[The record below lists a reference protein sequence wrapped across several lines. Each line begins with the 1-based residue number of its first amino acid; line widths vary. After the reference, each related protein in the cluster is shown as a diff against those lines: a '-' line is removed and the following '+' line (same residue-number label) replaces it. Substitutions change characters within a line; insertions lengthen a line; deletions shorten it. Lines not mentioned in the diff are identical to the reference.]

1 MARKIIV
8 LGGSGMLGTM
18 LTDVLSRDSELE
30 VTSTAREPDLLER
43 GRRAYRGVNWVLFD
57 ATRADSLN
65 VMAGNEWVVNAIGI
79 TKPLIRD
86 DNAFEIERAL
96 RVNSLFPHALAAK
109 AREVGARVLQ
119 IATDCVYSGAKGGY
133 VENDLHDALDVY
145 GKTKSLGE
153 TVLRH
158 VHNLRCSII
167 GPEPKDF
174 KFLVEWFVRQP
185 AGAQVNGFTN
195 HRWNGVSTYHFGR
208 VAQGIIKSGL
218 ELPNVQHLVPSG
230 DVTKAEMLEAFAA
243 SYNRKD
249 VTIRSVAAEKVI
261 DRTLETK
268 QPDVNRELWR
278 LAGYET
284 PPTIPEMIAEMA
296 QNPNRFATDTAVA
309 RAR

>member
-8 LGGSGMLGTM
+8 LGGSGMLGSM
-18 LTDVLSRDSELE
+18 VTDVLSRDTGLE
-30 VTSTAREPDLLER
+30 VTSTTREPELLAR
-43 GRRAYRGVNWVLFD
+43 GRRAFPGVKWVEFD
-57 ATRADSLN
+57 ATREDGFE
-65 VMAGNEWVVNAIGI
+65 VIAGNDWIVNAIGI

-86 DNAFEIERAL
+86 DNASEIERAL
-96 RVNSLFPHALAAK
+96 RVNSLFPQALAAK

-119 IATDCVYSGAKGGY
+119 IATDCVYSGGKGRY

-153 TVLRH
+153 TVLPW

-195 HRWNGVSTYHFGR
+195 HRWNGVTTYHFGR

-218 ELPNVQHLVPSG
+218 ELPNKQHLVPTG
-230 DVTKAEMLEAFAA
+230 DVTKAQMLETFAEV
-243 SYNRKD
+243 YDRKD
-249 VTIRSVAAEKVI
+249 VTIRSVAAEKII

-268 QPDVNRELWR
+268 QPELNSQLWR

-284 PPTIPEMIAEMA
+284 PPTVPEMIAEMA
-296 QNPNRFATDTAVA
+296 QNPNRFASDVPAAVK
-309 RAR
+309 R